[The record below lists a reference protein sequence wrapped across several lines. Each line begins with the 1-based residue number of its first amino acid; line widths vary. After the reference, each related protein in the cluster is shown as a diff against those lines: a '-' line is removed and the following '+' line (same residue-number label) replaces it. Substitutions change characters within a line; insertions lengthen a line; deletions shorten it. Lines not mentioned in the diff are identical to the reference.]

1 MLYNAQSPLGSRGCI
16 HPTTWVILIVLL
28 IEHSSAV
35 CSSEERGRKK
45 IPSCNKRCF
54 QCPVVLYRQLS
65 FIVLG
70 ASFLHLFGSIFKMF
84 NKEFSAPRQYIP
96 FPLCK
101 DWENQN
107 SILARI
113 FFKPF
118 GPWRIRKHWG
128 TRLNSIPFLFLC
140 CVCDFQFNFQIYFK
154 IHIWQ
159 QHQCTVLYSIVALFH
174 DLIGCLKFSRAEHNF
189 MQMSFRIS

>member
-65 FIVLG
+65 FIVFRGLPFYIYSE
-70 ASFLHLFGSIFKMF
+70 AFSKCSIKSSVRLV
-84 NKEFSAPRQYIP
+84 NIYPS
-96 FPLCK
+96 PLLQRLR
-101 DWENQN
+101 NQN

-118 GPWRIRKHWG
+118 G
-128 TRLNSIPFLFLC
+128 
-140 CVCDFQFNFQIYFK
+140 
-154 IHIWQ
+154 
-159 QHQCTVLYSIVALFH
+159 
-174 DLIGCLKFSRAEHNF
+174 
-189 MQMSFRIS
+189 SFIQL